1 MSAVAVATA
10 TETYLTVIKPGTAC
24 SDFPSEL
31 AATYPFSLDPF
42 QQHSIMAIRRGH
54 NVLVTAKTGSGK
66 TLVGEAQIRE
76 SLGAGRRVFYTT
88 PIKTLSNQKFYD
100 LKKVFPE
107 ASVGIMTGDI
117 KFMPDAQIVIMTT
130 EILSN
135 LLYKKGTDTESLGL
149 TASISLD
156 GLDAVI
162 FDECHYINDPDRG
175 NVWEETIVNLPK
187 DVKIIMLSATIDRSE
202 QFAAWVGKVRQRPIV
217 HIATT
222 HRVVPLTHYCAAVAA
237 DGSATM
243 ELTEICATGAD
254 GREVYDAAAYR
265 RWSNKKHADY
275 KKEREFKEAAKAH
288 AATNKAAKAAALAAG
303 EAALH
308 ALPAAEGKFHQ
319 TSYIHQLNVTVN
331 SLKEKE
337 MLPALFFVF
346 NRDNCEKFA
355 AALESSLL
363 DSSDSAQVT
372 HIIDYHLR
380 NHKETLQ
387 SVSQYYT
394 ITDLLKKGIAYHH
407 SGLHPLL
414 KEIVEIL
421 FAKGLIRVLFCTETF
436 AVGINMPTRT
446 VVFTELR
453 KHDNSGLRVVRPDE
467 YIQMAGRAGRRGKDV
482 RGNVIYLPAHG
493 PVHPQEMQTI
503 MGGGL
508 PGLYSRIKFS
518 YPFIL
523 KAFHAGDEKWRQIIA
538 DSYWYQQSLEELE
551 QTKKE
556 ADAAQDAVV
565 ALNLEE
571 VIKDLEERDQL
582 EVKIKTSVNAAR
594 KEAQRSLDHWNNKHM
609 GSKWNNAI
617 QLWPKY
623 KKLKAEADR
632 YMKQY
637 ERSVQTCTD
646 FDALI
651 EPQVKYLQVNGYLDE
666 AKALTRKG
674 TMATEINEG
683 HPILMTELYLSGAL
697 ASLSAPA
704 LIAALAAFICE
715 RSIEH
720 DTLEPVCDEIQPVI
734 DALIRIRDTMSDGD
748 SSNWRISTEHVGIAY
763 DWLHGRPPAE
773 ICTEYNLFEGN
784 LTKTVMKLKNLMEEL
799 QTIAEFNND
808 VGMLEKIKDL
818 DVVHGIAIPDSLYLR
833 L

>member
-1 MSAVAVATA
+1 MATA
-10 TETYLTVIKPGTAC
+10 TTVSSSYLTVINPGTAC
-24 SDFPSEL
+24 ADFPSEL
-31 AATYPFSLDPF
+31 VATYPFTLDPF
-42 QQHSIMAIRRGH
+42 QQHAIMAIRRGH

-175 NVWEETIVNLPK
+175 NVWEETIINLPK
-187 DVKIIMLSATIDRSE
+187 DVKIIMLSATIDHSE

-222 HRVVPLTHYCAAVAA
+222 HRVVPLTHYCASVAQ
-237 DGSATM
+237 DGHL

-275 KKEREFKEAAKAH
+275 KKEQEFKDAAKATF
-288 AATNKAAKAAALAAG
+288 AANKAAKAAALAAG

-331 SLKEKE
+331 SLQEKE

-346 NRDNCEKFA
+346 NRANCEKFA
-355 AALESSLL
+355 AAIESNLL
-363 DSSDSAQVT
+363 DSSDSAQVN

-380 NHKETLQ
+380 NHKDTLQ
-387 SVSQYYT
+387 AVPQYWT
-394 ITDLLKKGIAYHH
+394 ITGLLKKGIAYHH

-421 FAKGLIRVLFCTETF
+421 FGKGLIRVLFCTETF

-493 PVHPQEMQTI
+493 PIHPQEMQTI

-518 YPFIL
+518 YEFIL
-523 KAFHAGDEKWRQIIA
+523 KALHVGDEKWRQVIS

-556 ADAAQDAVV
+556 ADAASDAVA

-571 VIKDLEERDQL
+571 QVIKDLEDRTLL
-582 EVKIKTSVNAAR
+582 EMTVKSSVNAAR
-594 KEAQRSLDHWNNKHM
+594 KEAQRALDHWNNKHM

-617 QLWPKY
+617 ALWPKY
-623 KKLKAEADR
+623 KKLKAEAER
-632 YMKQY
+632 YMKLY
-637 ERSVQTCTD
+637 ERSVLECTD
-646 FDALI
+646 FDRLI
-651 EPQVKYLQVNGYLDE
+651 EPQVKYLQSNGYLDE
-666 AKALTRKG
+666 AKSLTRKG

-683 HPILMTELYLSGAL
+683 HPILMTELYMSGAL
-697 ASLSAPA
+697 SALEGPA
-704 LIAALAAFICE
+704 IVAALAAFICE
-715 RSIEH
+715 RSIDY
-720 DTLEPVCDEIQPVI
+720 DTLEPVCEEIQPTI
-734 DALIRIRDTMSDGD
+734 DALARIRDTMMCGE
-748 SSNWRISTEHVGIAY
+748 SSNWRISTEHVPIAY
-763 DWLHGRPPAE
+763 DWLHGRPAAE
-773 ICTEYNLFEGN
+773 ICTEYNIFEGN
-784 LTKTVMKLKNLMEEL
+784 LTKIVMKLKNLLEEL

-808 VGMLEKIKDL
+808 IALLAKIKDL